1 MLDIDKPAYQG
12 LSEFTANTG
21 QSFDEEVADD
31 IDAEQESFALVAG
44 PTTHGIDAEFR
55 EMINAASRGVTD
67 KTADEYRRLMASCE
81 EYLRKNNFISPD
93 TVFFSSA
100 PLQDGPHLVV
110 AWIMNSCDEINLN
123 GTPRPISE
131 VRSSYTHAM
140 KMRAAMTYAF
150 GRLHQL
156 GNIPWH
162 FNEASGRMEGNP
174 SVSSVVSTYMLSLRR
189 RKVQAGEA
197 PVSARAITPEI
208 MRKLYN
214 SNTSCPLTVQAWA
227 GPVLRK
233 LLMFAYTLAFTCLLR
248 IDELLKIQV
257 HDLQPEDVSDL
268 NCRTLILR
276 LPFRKT
282 SQFGNIEPFV
292 LTEFPPHMAHLCPVR
307 ACAAY
312 FHATQIKDGYIF
324 RRMMANDRIAEGSHP
339 MTAEQFLEM
348 FRMNLLD
355 IGVDYVP
362 YGTHSFRRGGC
373 QWMSVDLRWHLR
385 DICEWGGWSTDLT
398 HLTIVK
404 YLISSNDSPMNSRK
418 DFFNFN
424 RPPTVKCWSCGRSCH
439 CA

>member
-1 MLDIDKPAYQG
+1 M
-12 LSEFTANTG
+12 S
-21 QSFDEEVADD
+21 SCV
-31 IDAEQESFALVAG
+31 SCSLVLQYLH
-44 PTTHGIDAEFR
+44 PNKLLFEFR
-55 EMINAASRGVTD
+55 
-67 KTADEYRRLMASCE
+67 
-81 EYLRKNNFISPD
+81 
-93 TVFFSSA
+93 
-100 PLQDGPHLVV
+100 
-110 AWIMNSCDEINLN
+110 CDEINLD
-123 GTPRPISE
+123 GTPRAISE

-140 KMRAAMTYAF
+140 KMRAAMTFAF

-156 GNIPWH
+156 GNTPWH
-162 FNEASGRMEGNP
+162 LNAGNGKMEGNP
-174 SVSSVVSTYMLSLRR
+174 SVSSIISTYMLSLRR

-208 MRKLYN
+208 MRRLYN
-214 SNTSCPLTVQAWA
+214 SNTSCSVTTGTHSGRAKQNPKDVSGGDWA

-233 LLMFAYTLAFTCLLR
+233 LLTFAYTLAFSCLLR

-257 HDLQPEDVSDL
+257 HDLQPEDINDPD
-268 NCRTLILR
+268 CRTLILR

-292 LTEFPPHMAHLCPVR
+292 LTEFPVHMAHLCPVR

-312 FHATQIKDGYIF
+312 LHVTGIKDGYVF

-355 IGVDYVP
+355 IGIDYTP

-424 RPPTVKCWSCGRSCH
+424 RPPTLKCWTCGRSCH